1 MWGNEEASPPH
12 PKDFDTML
20 TMSSVAHESVVH
32 SGAGGGG
39 GGDIL
44 AKGLGGHV
52 KSPAVLSSSSP
63 WILRSYAADTGGVK
77 S

>member
-32 SGAGGGG
+32 SGAGGGRG
-39 GGDIL
+39 TSWPKAL
-44 AKGLGGHV
+44 EAMLK
-52 KSPAVLSSSSP
+52 VL
-63 WILRSYAADTGGVK
+63 LY
-77 S
+77 